1 LAKKGLHGGSVLVPA
16 DTRLDAPTWGH
27 LAKPTAERVVPLLSP
42 MTAWFAV
49 AKAQAAGIMARP

>member
-1 LAKKGLHGGSVLVPA
+1 
-16 DTRLDAPTWGH
+16 
-27 LAKPTAERVVPLLSP
+27 VPLLSP